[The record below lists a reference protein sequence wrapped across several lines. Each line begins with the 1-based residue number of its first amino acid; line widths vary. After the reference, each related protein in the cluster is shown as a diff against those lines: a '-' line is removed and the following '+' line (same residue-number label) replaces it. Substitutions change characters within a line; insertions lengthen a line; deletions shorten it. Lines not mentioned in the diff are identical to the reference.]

1 MPALRPRVAGRPGL
15 KGACFAGMQRHNAAL
30 LFCFQGGAG
39 LAPGVHKETA
49 SELNSV
55 RKPKM
60 NRTFFTSFL
69 AMPLMMAVF
78 AQGPQGPGPS
88 QSTGNRQNAGVNMS
102 LQTTVEGIISSVQIA
117 YGAQY
122 PSIVVDKQQI
132 KVAPVWYLLEN
143 GFELTAGETVR
154 VVAAPSLNAGD
165 AYIYAISITRTAGG
179 AALTLRNEAG
189 VPLWRNHTAPTRP
202 PRARLCPVSIRRPS
216 RRPTGIIDRVNAGLG
231 IQFPVLV
238 LKLQDNTLLSV
249 KLGPERM
256 LLAADFELNPGAALT
271 VQYAAAT

>member
-1 MPALRPRVAGRPGL
+1 
-15 KGACFAGMQRHNAAL
+15 
-30 LFCFQGGAG
+30 
-39 LAPGVHKETA
+39 
-49 SELNSV
+49 
-55 RKPKM
+55 M

-78 AQGPQGPGPS
+78 AQGPQGPGPG

-189 VPLWRNHTAPTRP
+189 VPLWTGSGANQAAPRQAVPCIDPASIQTA
-202 PRARLCPVSIRRPS
+202 
-216 RRPTGIIDRVNAGLG
+216 TGIIDRVNAGLG

-249 KLGPERM
+249 KLGPERV

-271 VQYAAAT
+271 VQYAAATCADEFVALQLTDAQGRVLVLRGADGTPLRP